1 MKMENTIKAQVWLIE
16 DGKKYLWTEN
26 FKIVDEL
33 PYKGMTELKPFD
45 YDVPQGDCNSYR
57 FFMKKVDEDD
67 IVLVAIREGELQ
79 TFEDG
84 QRQAREDWNEIYSNH
99 DEDDFESFA
108 YGAIDSGNNDVY
120 HSSAYYDGY
129 KSEVLKIAK
138 ETGFSAPWAK

>member
-1 MKMENTIKAQVWLIE
+1 MEKTIRAWIWLFE
-16 DGKKYLWTEN
+16 DDTERLWDAV

-33 PYKGMTELKPFD
+33 PYKDMDELEAYSYVTPD
-45 YDVPQGDCNSYR
+45 YDCNSYR

-84 QRQAREDWNEIYSNH
+84 ERQAREDWNEINSNH

-138 ETGFSAPWAK
+138 ETGYTVPWAE